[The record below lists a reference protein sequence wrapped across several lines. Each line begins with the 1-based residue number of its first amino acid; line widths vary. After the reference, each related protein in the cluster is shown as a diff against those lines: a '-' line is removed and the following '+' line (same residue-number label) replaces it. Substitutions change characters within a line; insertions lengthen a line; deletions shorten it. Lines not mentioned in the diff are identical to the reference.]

1 MKLTNIL
8 SKILKLNDVDS
19 VFGLQG
25 GAVVHIFD
33 SLEQEGL
40 NVIYTMH
47 EQAASLA
54 AVANARVTSNL
65 GCCVTTTGPGS
76 TNAITGLL
84 GAWNDSIPCIFISGQ
99 VRSNHTS
106 YGKPIRQFGTQEAPI
121 CEIVKPITKKSLFLQ
136 NPNNFQEELESLIEI
151 ARSGRPGPVWLDIP
165 LEYQWLDVAYDRSN
179 KLELFN
185 SIAENENY
193 SLDEFYNYIHK
204 SKKTLLVLGN
214 GIHLSSSENL
224 CQNFV
229 DYLNI
234 PFVTTWTAQDLFKT
248 TDPRNLGVIGMSG
261 QKGANKAIYEA
272 DLLICLGTHLS
283 IPHTTTL
290 YREYA
295 KNAKKIIVNNDSNQ
309 LNNLNVKFDLQ
320 LEMDLTKFFEKAL
333 KINKKSKYMNEWNY
347 SEFKNEN
354 WYKPSPTHRPNS
366 NCWNRLLTQNAPDK
380 SCFVVDGGGTAL
392 YAGFQSTVIRS
403 NYQRIICSSGMS
415 SMGSGLAESVGVFQ
429 SGKFDKIFCIIGDC
443 SFFMNIQDLQTIKQ
457 LNIPIVISVINNN
470 GQLAIRDTQTS
481 FQESRYYGTHPNW
494 GLTMPSIES
503 VSKGFGYDYL
513 KIDTNEEL
521 EEKALNTISLEIPI
535 VVEILVEEDQPVLFK
550 QKYLKNSDGTFSP
563 CDLSDMSSPSCHY

>member
-1 MKLTNIL
+1 MKLTDI
-8 SKILKLNDVDS
+8 IPITLKKYNVNS

-33 SLEQEGL
+33 SLERKGIS
-40 NVIYTMH
+40 VIYTLH
-47 EQAASLA
+47 EQAAALSAVSLA
-54 AVANARVTSNL
+54 RINGL

-84 GAWNDSIPCIFISGQ
+84 GAWNDSIPCLFISGQ
-99 VRSNHTS
+99 VRSNHVS
-106 YGKPIRQFGTQEAPI
+106 YGKKVRQVGTQEAPI
-121 CEIVKPITKKSLFLQ
+121 CDIVRPITKRSVFLDD
-136 NPNNFQEELESLIEI
+136 PSNFQEILEELVYV
-151 ARSGRPGPVWLDIP
+151 ATSGRPGPVWLDIP
-165 LEYQWLDVAYDRSN
+165 LEFQWIDVPFSEQKINPSLSDGI
-179 KLELFN
+179 LE
-185 SIAENENY
+185 SY
-193 SLDEFYNYIHK
+193 SKVFKEFHK
-204 SKKTLLVLGN
+204 YVEKSEKPLLVLGN
-214 GIHLSSSENL
+214 GIHLSSTENL
-224 CQNFV
+224 CAQFV
-229 DYLNI
+229 DNLNI
-234 PFVTTWTAQDLFKT
+234 PFVTTWTAQDLFT
-248 TDPRNLGVIGMSG
+248 TDHFSNLGVIGMSG

-290 YREYA
+290 YSEYA
-295 KNAKKIIVNNDSNQ
+295 KNSKKVIVNNDQDQ
-309 LNNLNVKFDLQ
+309 LNNLNIKFDLH
-320 LEMDLTKFFEKAL
+320 LIMDLKEFFDKAL
-333 KINKKSKYMNEWNY
+333 KFNNNVNSDNGWNY
-347 SEFKNEN
+347 PEFKDLN
-354 WYKPSPTHRPNS
+354 WYEPATTHLPNS
-366 NCWNRLLTQNAPDK
+366 NCWNRILTQNAPEK

-392 YAGFQSTVIRS
+392 YAGFQSTIIS
-403 NYQRIICSSGMS
+403 SISQRIICSSGMS
-415 SMGSGLAESVGVFQ
+415 SMGTGLAESVGVFQ

-494 GLTMPSIES
+494 GLTMPSIEN
-503 VSKGFGYDYL
+503 VSKGFGYEYL

-521 EEKALNTISLEIPI
+521 EKKALIAIALKIPI

-563 CDLSDMSSPSCHY
+563 CDLSDMSSQSFQ